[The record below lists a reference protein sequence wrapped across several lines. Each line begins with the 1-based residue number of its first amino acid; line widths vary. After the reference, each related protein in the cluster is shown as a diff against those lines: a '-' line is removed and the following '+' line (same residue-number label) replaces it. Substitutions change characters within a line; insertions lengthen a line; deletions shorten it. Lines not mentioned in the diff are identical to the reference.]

1 MVNQEKNGINEN
13 SPLIGRILDVSSRL
27 RVVEKISREGAW
39 LRIENQLAQLASS
52 GKEISFD
59 FTLFLKIAASLL
71 VVALAAYFV
80 YHQYDVEIFTRRGE
94 HKLVTLPDQSKII
107 LNAASSVHYNTLMF
121 YLARNVSFE
130 GEGFFTITKGDRF
143 NVVTGLATVEVLGT
157 QFNLKSNS
165 SCYEVACTE
174 GKVRISTSQNNSS
187 VLLIGGQAT
196 SLVNGVLDTPS
207 QVEKESISWRDG
219 EFYFDNAPLLDV
231 LNILSLQYDIDLQI
245 EVANPSDR
253 YYSGYFTN
261 HNLRE
266 ALDLIC
272 IPLELEYELKG
283 SSQVRIKSN
292 KNN

>member
-1 MVNQEKNGINEN
+1 MVNQEKNGISEN

-27 RVVEKISREGAW
+27 RVVEKISKESAW
-39 LRIENQLAQLASS
+39 LRIENRLAQLVSS

-59 FTLFLKIAASLL
+59 FTLLLKIAASLL

-107 LNAASSVHYNTLMF
+107 LNAASSVHYNALMF

-143 NVVTGLATVEVLGT
+143 NVVTGIATVEVLGT
-157 QFNLKSNS
+157 QFNLKSNGS
-165 SCYEVACTE
+165 GYEVACTE
-174 GKVRISTSQNNSS
+174 GKVRISTNQENSS

-196 SLVNGVLDTPS
+196 SLVNGVFDTPS
-207 QVEKESISWRDG
+207 QAEKESISWKNG

-245 EVANPSDR
+245 EIANPSDR

-272 IPLELEYELKG
+272 IPLDLEYELKG
-283 SSQVRIKSN
+283 SSQVRIKSSQ
-292 KNN
+292 NN